1 MNNTKNWFSNWFCS
15 PYYSILYTERNEE
28 EAQHFLDNLLNYI
41 NLDEQSS
48 ILDVACGKG
57 RHSIYLNSLGYHV
70 SGIDLSKNSIAEA
83 KKHENQLLFF
93 EEFDMRNPYPK
104 TFDLVLNLFTS
115 FGYFDNDFEHKKA
128 LENLKNSINEYGLG
142 VIDFMNTPYVLANLV
157 TEETKTIQNIDFH
170 IKRYE
175 KEGYI
180 CKEISFTDQEKD
192 YFFTEKVRAFTLAD
206 FEQFFAE
213 LDMYILDVFGNY
225 KLQKYYPNQSERMI
239 LIFK

>member
-1 MNNTKNWFSNWFCS
+1 MQNSQPWFSDWFCS

-28 EAQHFLDNLLNYI
+28 EAKYFLDNLLNYI
-41 NLDEQSS
+41 NLDEHSS

-57 RHSIYLNSLGYHV
+57 RHSIYLNSLGYQV
-70 SGIDLSKNSIAEA
+70 LGIDFSKKSIEEA
-83 KKHENQLLFF
+83 KKYENQSLFF

-128 LENLKNSINEYGLG
+128 LENLKNSINQYGLG
-142 VIDFMNTPYVLANLV
+142 VIDFMNTPYILANLV
-157 TEETKTIQNIDFH
+157 EQENKSMQGIDFN

-175 KEGYI
+175 KDGYI
-180 CKEISFTDQEKD
+180 CKEILFTHQEKD

-206 FEQFFAE
+206 FEKFFAE
-213 LDMYILDVFGNY
+213 LGMYILDVFGSY